1 MELIV
6 TNQSGKDRKIRAI
19 VGIVLIILAV
29 SLNLASMITVGLLAA
44 AGALLFNAISG
55 NCFIYRALGYS
66 TCPISDSY

>member
-1 MELIV
+1 MVLLV
-6 TNQSGKDRKIRAI
+6 TNQNGKERKVRAV

-55 NCFIYRALGYS
+55 NCFIYRVLGYS

>member
-1 MELIV
+1 MELLV
-6 TNQSGKDRKIRAI
+6 TNQSGNDRKVRAI

-29 SLNLASMITVGLLAA
+29 SLNLSSIFTVGLLAA

-55 NCFIYRALGYS
+55 NCYIYRALGHS